1 MSDSDEYAASEGR
14 EFLPLIL
21 EGEALNVDLDEKEDW
36 EIIAWLEE
44 LGYEWDGSSWVADGE
59 DQGG

>member
-1 MSDSDEYAASEGR
+1 MSNSDDEYAASEGR

-21 EGEALNVDLDEKEDW
+21 EGEALDVDLDEKEDW

-44 LGYEWDGSSWVADGE
+44 LGYEWDGSNWIAGGE
-59 DQGG
+59 G